1 MRQVKWATLEVEG
14 KKYKYKVR
22 SISYLSGRLC
32 VSILWE
38 SGKES
43 LIKL

>member
-1 MRQVKWATLEVEG
+1 MRQVKWASLEVEG
-14 KKYKYKVR
+14 KEYKYKIR
-22 SISYLSGRLC
+22 SISYLRGRLC

-43 LIKL
+43 LIRL